1 MLITIQSLKERR
13 IAIYREG
20 RGEEVER
27 EDAHRRAGF
36 TSLQPPPA
44 CLPFPLWHSI
54 SLQVLTHF
62 QQNPKRDYSM

>member
-20 RGEEVER
+20 RGKGVER

-36 TSLQPPPA
+36 TSPA
-44 CLPFPLWHSI
+44 ASSCLPAFP
-54 SLQVLTHF
+54 F
-62 QQNPKRDYSM
+62 MA

>member
-20 RGEEVER
+20 RGGEGGR
-27 EDAHRRAGF
+27 SSTGGF
-36 TSLQPPPA
+36 YVPQPPPA
-44 CLPFPLWHSI
+44 CLPSPLWHSI